1 MNAERN
7 FLFAC
12 LIFALVIYAIHAF
25 GLFDLLTDLPHLQT
39 LIRQSGLFGYSL
51 YILLFIIATLF
62 LLPGSILVIAGGIVF
77 GPLLGTL
84 LSLIAATLASS
95 SSFLLA
101 RWLGRDLLLKY
112 VGHSHTFQAIEKGIA
127 RNGIDFLILTR
138 LIPLFPYNIQN
149 YAYGLTTIAFWP
161 YTLISA
167 LTTLPGIVIY
177 TVMASDLA
185 SEGITLRFILQLCL
199 AGLALFILVQLA
211 KLYAR
216 HKHVDCLL
224 RAAAH
229 LLTQKMKD
237 RTMSQHYSVSWKK
250 GLAALCLLAVAGLS
264 GCDQKENAA
273 AKVEYDGLSNSQPLR
288 VDANNHTVTM
298 LVQINGRF
306 LTDVTRH
313 GIVFKDGSNGHKS
326 LFMAYATPKAFYE
339 ALKEAGG
346 TPGENMTMDNK
357 ETTLVTGSKLDISVN
372 WQGAAKAYSFDEVIV
387 DSNGKKLDMRFGG
400 NLTAAEE
407 KKTGCLV
414 CLDSCP
420 VGIVSNAT
428 YTYGAVEKRGEVKFK
443 GNASVLPA
451 DNTLATVTFKITE

>member
-1 MNAERN
+1 M
-7 FLFAC
+7 L
-12 LIFALVIYAIHAF
+12 
-25 GLFDLLTDLPHLQT
+25 
-39 LIRQSGLFGYSL
+39 
-51 YILLFIIATLF
+51 
-62 LLPGSILVIAGGIVF
+62 
-77 GPLLGTL
+77 
-84 LSLIAATLASS
+84 
-95 SSFLLA
+95 
-101 RWLGRDLLLKY
+101 
-112 VGHSHTFQAIEKGIA
+112 
-127 RNGIDFLILTR
+127 
-138 LIPLFPYNIQN
+138 
-149 YAYGLTTIAFWP
+149 
-161 YTLISA
+161 
-167 LTTLPGIVIY
+167 
-177 TVMASDLA
+177 
-185 SEGITLRFILQLCL
+185 
-199 AGLALFILVQLA
+199 
-211 KLYAR
+211 
-216 HKHVDCLL
+216 
-224 RAAAH
+224 
-229 LLTQKMKD
+229 
-237 RTMSQHYSVSWKK
+237 QHYSVSWKK

-306 LTDVTRH
+306 LTDDTRH

-326 LFMAYATPKAFYE
+326 LFMGYATPKAFYE

-357 ETTLVTGSKLDISVN
+357 ETTHVTGSKLDISVN

-428 YTYGAVEKRGEVKFK
+428 PSRRPRWPASRALRYCWPGFGRGRSPYCPGASMPTRSARRGRRAKPRIPRGRRNSGAAGCV
-443 GNASVLPA
+443 
-451 DNTLATVTFKITE
+451 

>member
-1 MNAERN
+1 
-7 FLFAC
+7 
-12 LIFALVIYAIHAF
+12 
-25 GLFDLLTDLPHLQT
+25 
-39 LIRQSGLFGYSL
+39 
-51 YILLFIIATLF
+51 
-62 LLPGSILVIAGGIVF
+62 
-77 GPLLGTL
+77 
-84 LSLIAATLASS
+84 
-95 SSFLLA
+95 
-101 RWLGRDLLLKY
+101 
-112 VGHSHTFQAIEKGIA
+112 
-127 RNGIDFLILTR
+127 
-138 LIPLFPYNIQN
+138 
-149 YAYGLTTIAFWP
+149 
-161 YTLISA
+161 
-167 LTTLPGIVIY
+167 
-177 TVMASDLA
+177 
-185 SEGITLRFILQLCL
+185 
-199 AGLALFILVQLA
+199 
-211 KLYAR
+211 
-216 HKHVDCLL
+216 
-224 RAAAH
+224 
-229 LLTQKMKD
+229 
-237 RTMSQHYSVSWKK
+237 MSQHYSVSWKK

-306 LTDVTRH
+306 LTDDTRH

-326 LFMAYATPKAFYE
+326 LFMAYAPPKAFYE

-357 ETTLVTGSKLDISVN
+357 ETTHVT
-372 WQGAAKAYSFDEVIV
+372 
-387 DSNGKKLDMRFGG
+387 GKKLDMRFGG

-428 YTYGAVEKRGEVKFK
+428 YTYGAVEKHGEVKFK

>member
-1 MNAERN
+1 MNAERK

-95 SSFLLA
+95 FSFLLA

-112 VGHSHTFQAIEKGIA
+112 VGHSHTFKAIEKGIA

-185 SEGITLRFILQLCL
+185 NEGITLRFILQLCL

-216 HKHVDCLL
+216 HKHVDLSAS
-224 RAAAH
+224 RRSP
-229 LLTQKMKD
+229 LTHPKN
-237 RTMSQHYSVSWKK
+237 K
-250 GLAALCLLAVAGLS
+250 G
-264 GCDQKENAA
+264 
-273 AKVEYDGLSNSQPLR
+273 
-288 VDANNHTVTM
+288 
-298 LVQINGRF
+298 
-306 LTDVTRH
+306 
-313 GIVFKDGSNGHKS
+313 
-326 LFMAYATPKAFYE
+326 
-339 ALKEAGG
+339 
-346 TPGENMTMDNK
+346 
-357 ETTLVTGSKLDISVN
+357 
-372 WQGAAKAYSFDEVIV
+372 
-387 DSNGKKLDMRFGG
+387 
-400 NLTAAEE
+400 
-407 KKTGCLV
+407 
-414 CLDSCP
+414 
-420 VGIVSNAT
+420 
-428 YTYGAVEKRGEVKFK
+428 
-443 GNASVLPA
+443 
-451 DNTLATVTFKITE
+451 

>member
-62 LLPGSILVIAGGIVF
+62 LLLGSILVIAGGIVF

-185 SEGITLRFILQLCL
+185 NEGITLRFILQLCL

-216 HKHVDCLL
+216 HKHVDLSAS
-224 RAAAH
+224 RRSP
-229 LLTQKMKD
+229 LT
-237 RTMSQHYSVSWKK
+237 H
-250 GLAALCLLAVAGLS
+250 
-264 GCDQKENAA
+264 
-273 AKVEYDGLSNSQPLR
+273 
-288 VDANNHTVTM
+288 
-298 LVQINGRF
+298 
-306 LTDVTRH
+306 
-313 GIVFKDGSNGHKS
+313 
-326 LFMAYATPKAFYE
+326 PKNE
-339 ALKEAGG
+339 G
-346 TPGENMTMDNK
+346 
-357 ETTLVTGSKLDISVN
+357 
-372 WQGAAKAYSFDEVIV
+372 
-387 DSNGKKLDMRFGG
+387 
-400 NLTAAEE
+400 
-407 KKTGCLV
+407 
-414 CLDSCP
+414 
-420 VGIVSNAT
+420 
-428 YTYGAVEKRGEVKFK
+428 
-443 GNASVLPA
+443 
-451 DNTLATVTFKITE
+451 

>member
-1 MNAERN
+1 
-7 FLFAC
+7 
-12 LIFALVIYAIHAF
+12 
-25 GLFDLLTDLPHLQT
+25 
-39 LIRQSGLFGYSL
+39 
-51 YILLFIIATLF
+51 
-62 LLPGSILVIAGGIVF
+62 
-77 GPLLGTL
+77 
-84 LSLIAATLASS
+84 
-95 SSFLLA
+95 
-101 RWLGRDLLLKY
+101 
-112 VGHSHTFQAIEKGIA
+112 
-127 RNGIDFLILTR
+127 
-138 LIPLFPYNIQN
+138 
-149 YAYGLTTIAFWP
+149 
-161 YTLISA
+161 
-167 LTTLPGIVIY
+167 
-177 TVMASDLA
+177 
-185 SEGITLRFILQLCL
+185 
-199 AGLALFILVQLA
+199 
-211 KLYAR
+211 
-216 HKHVDCLL
+216 
-224 RAAAH
+224 
-229 LLTQKMKD
+229 
-237 RTMSQHYSVSWKK
+237 MSQHYSVSWKK

-306 LTDVTRH
+306 LTDDTRH

-339 ALKEAGG
+339 
-346 TPGENMTMDNK
+346 
-357 ETTLVTGSKLDISVN
+357 TTHVTGSKLDISVN

-387 DSNGKKLDMRFGG
+387 DSNGKKLDIRFGG

>member
-1 MNAERN
+1 MNAERK

-12 LIFALVIYAIHAF
+12 LIFALVIYAFHAF
-25 GLFDLLTDLPHLQT
+25 GLFELLTDLPHLLT

-95 SSFLLA
+95 CSFLLA

-112 VGHSHTFQAIEKGIA
+112 VGHSHTFRAIEKGIA

-185 SEGITLRFILQLCL
+185 NEGITLRFILQLCL
-199 AGLALFILVQLA
+199 AGSALFILVQLA

-216 HKHVDCLL
+216 HKHVDLSAS
-224 RAAAH
+224 RRSP
-229 LLTQKMKD
+229 LTHPKMKD
-237 RTMSQHYSVSWKK
+237 RTMLQHYSASWKK
-250 GLAALCLLAVAGLS
+250 GLTALCLLAVAGLS

-273 AKVEYDGLSNSQPLR
+273 AKVEYDELSNSQPLR

-306 LTDVTRH
+306 LTDDTRH

-326 LFMAYATPKAFYE
+326 LFMGYATPKAFYE
-339 ALKEAGG
+339 ALKEVGG

-357 ETTLVTGSKLDISVN
+357 ETTHVTGSKLDISVN

-407 KKTGCLV
+407 KKTGC
-414 CLDSCP
+414 
-420 VGIVSNAT
+420 GVS
-428 YTYGAVEKRGEVKFK
+428 G
-443 GNASVLPA
+443 
-451 DNTLATVTFKITE
+451 